1 MASENHKDSLVK
13 FGRHLQVLRKS
24 KSLSLRKLA
33 TRCNIDHADIVR
45 YEKGDINMS
54 FYSLIELSIG
64 LEIPLNEL
72 MDF

>member
-1 MASENHKDSLVK
+1 MK
-13 FGRHLQVLRKS
+13 FGRHLQSLRKS

-33 TRCNIDHADIVR
+33 AKCNIDHADIVR
-45 YEKGDINMS
+45 YEKRDINMS
-54 FYSLIELSIG
+54 LYSLIELSIS